1 MPDENGLDMALDDLI
16 SAGGKG
22 KGKSRKGRGKGS
34 KDSWSDWSGGG
45 SWSNGRGSDKWDTGS
60 GSGERT
66 GKDALDMALDDL
78 VSSDSGARGKGK
90 GWGKKGRDYSS
101 EDSGWSDWKGGSSA
115 WAGGGSDRWGNGS
128 SSKWG
133 GGGASSQDW
142 GSWGRSGG
150 SGSGGGSW
158 GAQRR
163 QEPERWDGGRGGG
176 GGGRDSGFSWAGGGK
191 EARGGERYGGD
202 GWDPH
207 RGTKRGHESNDHRAT
222 KSKVIKVTNIPSG
235 LTDEDITEAF
245 EAETGKILSC
255 DMNSRKG
262 TAMIRFAR
270 AEDAMKAAETF
281 DRGELNGKII
291 LVTVEPGY

>member
-1 MPDENGLDMALDDLI
+1 MAEAENGLDMALDDLI
-16 SAGGKG
+16 GAGGKG

-34 KDSWSDWSGGG
+34 KDSWSDWNGGG
-45 SWSNGRGSDKWDTGS
+45 SWNGRWSEKSDAGSSS
-60 GSGERT
+60 GART

-78 VSSDSGARGKGK
+78 VSGDGGKGK
-90 GWGKKGRDYSS
+90 GKGKGKKGKDKGS
-101 EDSGWSDWKGGSSA
+101 EDSGWGDWKGGSGS
-115 WAGGGSDRWGNGS
+115 WSGGGSDRWSSGS

-150 SGSGGGSW
+150 SG
-158 GAQRR
+158 
-163 QEPERWDGGRGGG
+163 
-176 GGGRDSGFSWAGGGK
+176 
-191 EARGGERYGGD
+191 
-202 GWDPH
+202 
-207 RGTKRGHESNDHRAT
+207 TKRGHESSDHRAT
-222 KSKVIKVTNIPSG
+222 KSKVIKVTNIPSA

-255 DMNSRKG
+255 DMSKRG
-262 TAMIRFAR
+262 TAVIRFAR